1 MSEEKS
7 ITIETYD
14 EEYFEDLN
22 EISIPTANDI
32 FSLLF
37 CSNKVTM
44 TIKLLDRIFVKSQK
58 PAVLLATL
66 QSDKKINISDSI
78 IQKLSS
84 KIDKKFIYDAIE
96 KLQQAK
102 YAIKIT
108 EEKKSIKGEIEWNKK
123 LSKIDGFAKY
133 ICHFSCL
140 DDLSRYGYNIEK
152 FPIESTITLCDTDKN
167 TNHYMMIS
175 EYIEG
180 PTLLT
185 YLEKHEYTKDQLFSI
200 ISQIL
205 YSFIIAYEKME
216 FVHNDVNFKNF
227 LIQYTTVKTRQ
238 FVFKNNNPVIVFF
251 EGIKPMI
258 IDFGNV
264 EDYPNLDSFFDS
276 INNFL
281 ENIQRYD
288 KKYNTR
294 FFKSRNDFDNKIKS
308 IDDLIKWRQN
318 DFKIENNIGGK
329 IIKMIKSKKCKCG
342 TRLIKNHRK
351 CTKCRK

>member
-14 EEYFEDLN
+14 EKYFEDLN
-22 EISIPTANDI
+22 EILTANDI

-44 TIKLLDRIFVKSQK
+44 TIKLLDRIFVKSLK

-78 IQKLSS
+78 LQKLSS

-96 KLQQAK
+96 KLQQTK

-108 EEKKSIKGEIEWNKK
+108 EEKNSIEGEIDWNKK
-123 LSKIDGFAKY
+123 LSKIDGFVKY

-140 DDLSRYGYNIEK
+140 DDLSRYGYEITK
-152 FPIESTITLCDTDKN
+152 FPKESTITLCDIDKN

-180 PTLLT
+180 PTLLK
-185 YLEKHEYTKDQLFSI
+185 YLEKQKYTKDQLFSI

-205 YSFIIAYEKME
+205 YSFITAYEKMG
-216 FVHNDVNFKNF
+216 FVHNDVNFNNF
-227 LIQYTTVKTRQ
+227 IIQNTTVESRRFK
-238 FVFKNNNPVIVFF
+238 FKNNNPMIVFL

-264 EDYPNLDSFFDS
+264 EKSTNASDFFFS

-288 KKYNTR
+288 KKYNTI

-329 IIKMIKSKKCKCG
+329 RIKMIKSKKCKCG
-342 TRLIKNHRK
+342 TKLIKKRRK
-351 CTKCRK
+351 CAKCRK